1 MMKNKSI
8 LALFFLSLV
17 MSCNK
22 GFDKGPKLQE
32 PKYVISEEVFKNKI
46 SEGDSIIIGLE
57 KNFSNTFGVQT
68 NSRKIVFMINSK
80 LPKSEITETYL
91 ENRNEKIAEIS
102 KKEISNMEDFNDL
115 KFIYTTKDGAEIN
128 SEINI
133 NP

>member
-1 MMKNKSI
+1 MKKI
-8 LALFFLSLV
+8 FLALLLASTII
-17 MSCNK
+17 SCNK

-32 PKYVISEEVFKNKI
+32 PKYVNSEEVFINKI
-46 SEGDSIIIGLE
+46 SDADSIKIGFE
-57 KNFSNTFGVQT
+57 KNMSNTFGMQS
-68 NSRKIVFMINSK
+68 NSRKIVFYVHTQ
-80 LPKSEITETYL
+80 LQKSEITESYL

>member
-1 MMKNKSI
+1 MMKNIFLI
-8 LALFFLSLV
+8 LLLASTIL
-17 MSCNK
+17 SCNK

-32 PKYVISEEVFKNKI
+32 PKYLNSEEVFKNKI
-46 SEGDSIIIGLE
+46 SEGDSIIIGFE

-102 KKEISNMEDFNDL
+102 KKEISNMEDFNAL
-115 KFIYTTKDGAEIN
+115 KFI
-128 SEINI
+128 
-133 NP
+133 